1 MAGIVVVLGAP
12 GRRLAFALVEWN
24 TKLTATFVVATLLQ
38 IRVPT
43 GKNRGPEVGLL
54 LSRPTTFHET
64 GVTVRVGA
72 AYAGSDRNNP
82 ARRITRATRR
92 RRVEFMDDPFLELKR
107 F

>member
-1 MAGIVVVLGAP
+1 MSGIEIVIGYPA
-12 GRRLAFALVEWN
+12 RRLTYALAEAN
-24 TKLTATFVVATLLQ
+24 TKLAATLVVAVLLQ
-38 IRVPT
+38 IRVRT
-43 GKNRGPEVGLL
+43 GKNRGREVGLL

>member
-1 MAGIVVVLGAP
+1 MAGIVIVLGDPA
-12 GRRLAFALVEWN
+12 RRLTFALAESN

-43 GKNRGPEVGLL
+43 GKNRGAEVGLL

-92 RRVEFMDDPFLELKR
+92 RRGECMCGPVL
-107 F
+107 